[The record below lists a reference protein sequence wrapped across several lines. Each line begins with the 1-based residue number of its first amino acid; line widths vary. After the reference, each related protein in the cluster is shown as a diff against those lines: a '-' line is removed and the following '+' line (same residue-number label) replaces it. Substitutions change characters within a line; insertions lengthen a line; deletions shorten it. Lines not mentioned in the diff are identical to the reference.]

1 MNKHDL
7 PALIIEILESN
18 GGVMGRRKIGRK
30 IFKVALRLCGLND
43 DFPMTM
49 YYDLGWAQNELADL
63 DLVRTRR
70 VGGDWEWYLV

>member
-1 MNKHDL
+1 MNYPFEIKEDV
-7 PALIIEILESN
+7 ALE
-18 GGVMGRRKIGRK
+18 GFAKKPVMKIGRK

-49 YYDLGWAQNELADL
+49 YYDLGWAQNELANL

-70 VGGDWEWYLV
+70 VGADWEWYLV